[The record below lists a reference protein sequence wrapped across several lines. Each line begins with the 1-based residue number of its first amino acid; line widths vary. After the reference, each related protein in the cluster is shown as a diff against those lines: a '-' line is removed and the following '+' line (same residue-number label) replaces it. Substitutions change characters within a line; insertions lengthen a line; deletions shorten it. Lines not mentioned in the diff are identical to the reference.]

1 MIHALKTELHVPKRS
16 TYTILSAMGYF
27 LDGYDLSVI
36 SVFTFI
42 LSTYKIFQYTKFELA
57 FVSGSALLGAMVG
70 AILFGH
76 YSDRIGRRYLY
87 IFDLV
92 FFVVFA
98 ILSALSTNII
108 EMIIFRFFI
117 GWGVGADYA
126 LSPVYATE
134 MYPNE
139 KRGRGYGWVWAFWSI
154 GAGVSFLLGY
164 IFFLVTPL
172 QAWRYALGLGA
183 VPALVTVFL
192 RTRMPESS
200 RWKVVSQGS
209 NAVEEAKALSSQTG
223 MSENDIDA
231 LLQEKKNQESVS
243 AGSIAALFKGENLKR
258 TAIVWIQWIAYDIGA
273 YGFGLYAPLILSA
286 LGFKGSLSILLSAS
300 LYVPGFLGAMGAAYL
315 NDKTGRRTLQIIGF
329 GGMTLG
335 MILIA
340 TASAYTGALVLGL
353 GIIGLILWYGI
364 GNLGPGNT
372 MGLYAI
378 ELLPTKLRS
387 SSMGSATAITR
398 FVSFLSAFE
407 FPFIALSLGKL
418 TFFEVLVVIMAFAFV
433 FTILFTPETK
443 GLTLEQ
449 IAKSKYRPHHLE
461 FHEDGTGEVAKEANA
476 QSN

>member
-1 MIHALKTELHVPKRS
+1 MRASMSVPKRS
-16 TYTILSAMGYF
+16 TYTVLSAMGYL

-42 LSTYKIFQYTKFELA
+42 LTQYKFFEYTRFELA

-70 AILFGH
+70 AFLFGH

-87 IFDLV
+87 IFDLL

-98 ILSALSTNII
+98 VLSALSTNII
-108 EMIIFRFFI
+108 QMIIFRFFI

-134 MYPNE
+134 MYPNQQ
-139 KRGRGYGWVWAFWSI
+139 RGKGYGWVWAFWSI
-154 GAGVSFLLGY
+154 GAGISFLLGY
-164 IFFLVTPL
+164 LFYLITPL

-183 VPALVTVFL
+183 VPALITVFL

-209 NAVEEAKALSSQTG
+209 SAVSETKNLSVETG
-223 MSENDIDA
+223 ISESDINA
-231 LLQEKKNQESVS
+231 LLEEKKVLEKISSGSVV
-243 AGSIAALFKGENLKR
+243 ALFKGENLKR
-258 TAIVWIQWIAYDIGA
+258 TAIVWTQWIAYDIGA
-273 YGFGLYAPLILSA
+273 YGFGLYSPLILAA
-286 LGFKGSLSILLSAS
+286 LGFKGSLSILLSAA
-300 LYVPGFLGAMGAAYL
+300 LYVPGFLGALGAAYL
-315 NDKTGRRTLQIIGF
+315 NDKTGRRILQIIGF

-340 TASAYTGALVLGL
+340 VASGYTGALVYAL
-353 GIIGLILWYGI
+353 GILGLILWYGI

-387 SSMGSATAITR
+387 ASMGAATGITR

-418 TFFEVLVVIMAFAFV
+418 TFFEVLAVVMAFAFV
-433 FTILFTPETK
+433 FTILFTPETR
-443 GLTLEQ
+443 GLSLEQ
-449 IAKSKYRPHHLE
+449 IARAKYRPHQLVLQE
-461 FHEDGTGEVAKEANA
+461 STVQVGKDDE
-476 QSN
+476 